1 MCFKLIND
9 CCGNMNKS
17 ERAAFEKKLMF
28 GFTALT
34 ILGFLMEIIAVS
46 TDSWLLFYIEGG
58 LYQNATSKYIHRVY
72 SGLWRIC
79 KVTRTK
85 NDDPSTEA
93 TKCDYHNFFPTTKEI
108 IYDKSIDQQILDY
121 MRTGCAFSIISMT
134 LMFLVHLFAV
144 YTIRRPRYTIKRLT
158 ALLHFMTAACIVVMN
173 EVFIRTTEY
182 ADEHLP
188 ARIPRKAEHD
198 YGYSFVL
205 SWIVFV
211 FYLCA
216 GVVFLFLSQKR
227 KAKMADSDDDL
238 AVEDEPVRLRR

>member
-1 MCFKLIND
+1 
-9 CCGNMNKS
+9 
-17 ERAAFEKKLMF
+17 
-28 GFTALT
+28 
-34 ILGFLMEIIAVS
+34 
-46 TDSWLLFYIEGG
+46 
-58 LYQNATSKYIHRVY
+58 
-72 SGLWRIC
+72 
-79 KVTRTK
+79 
-85 NDDPSTEA
+85 
-93 TKCDYHNFFPTTKEI
+93 
-108 IYDKSIDQQILDY
+108 

-158 ALLHFMTAACIVVMN
+158 ALLHFMT
-173 EVFIRTTEY
+173 VFIRTTEY